1 MPAASASQ
9 TKKLNEAPAPGE
21 TMRINLLGEPEV
33 TVGAQRLALPQSK
46 KTRALLAYLVVTG
59 KTHRRERLCTLF
71 WDIPDD
77 PRGALRWSL
86 SKLRGVVDEDGATRI
101 VADRE
106 TVTFDAVGAEI
117 DLLAVRDRLSGGIDA
132 LSVDELREL
141 AGRFRGEFL
150 EGLELD
156 SCPDFQ
162 SWCMAERE
170 DMRSRQIAVLET
182 LVERLAGEADEALP
196 HARALL
202 EIDPYN
208 EPARAGLV
216 RLLGKAGRKR
226 EAEQQYKAG
235 LHALAEAGVE
245 NPLELQAAWRE
256 ANSKVAT
263 KPVTA
268 TAPCGPLAEPVQEA
282 ALQTF
287 SYEPALAEIPF
298 CGRTGEL
305 AKLYRILD
313 STVIQGH
320 ARVILLTGEPGIG
333 KTRMLDEISAGIVV
347 RGGSTV
353 AGNCYEAESNRPFA
367 PWIDALGALPLA
379 GGGDDNSATT
389 NERRE
394 RLFAAIAARVSQ
406 EAGLTTPIMLRL
418 DDFHWSDEASA
429 MLLHYLA
436 RRNRERPLMIMLA
449 ARDGELADNPA
460 AGRVLRDLRRD
471 GLLEEIELGPMAET
485 ELKALVSAMPDTADF
500 DRLWHESGGN
510 PLFAIE
516 LARFPSDS
524 QNENVPLSL
533 SRTVRDR
540 LERLSATARD
550 LLSWGAVAGDPFD
563 IARIQGLISV
573 GADELVDALE
583 VLERHSLLR
592 PASASGGASGGAYVF
607 GNTLVRQAV
616 YAGLSEPRRRL
627 MHGRMMAALQALAD
641 TDGSVA
647 SEIARHAGL
656 SGDDRAAAAACVS
669 AARDCLKLF
678 ANAEAYGLAQRGRRH
693 AERLDEPDR
702 VERLIELTEIA
713 CAARRPENLEEAAH
727 EILQLAERAQK
738 MGCHDHARRGFHV
751 ASYLRWEQ
759 GQWLEARR
767 ETMRAEVASRAGNDG
782 DRAIAM
788 AEAAR
793 CLLVLERD
801 LEQAEILLAEAG
813 GLAASI
819 GEEHPSIANGMGK
832 LLHFHGAL
840 DEAEE
845 EFVRSRALARATGDH
860 MSEFNA
866 LEELTVLA
874 LERQHLEDAR
884 RYSTELLDI
893 AGKLRGG
900 SEAPFASALVALTT
914 CALGEEDGQGSLEA
928 AITELRF
935 VDARH
940 RLAWSLTRAS
950 MCELR
955 RGLGDAARAHA
966 EEALSINEQLGRAS
980 DIAITRVALARAA
993 GIAGDKAGAERQL
1006 ALLGEERIG
1015 EISFQAQ
1022 QAMDDLLAEHAREA
1036 A

>member
-1 MPAASASQ
+1 MSAASASQ
-9 TKKLNEAPAPGE
+9 TEILNEAPVPDEA
-21 TMRINLLGEPEV
+21 MRINLLGEPEV
-33 TVGAQRLALPQSK
+33 VHGAQRLALPQSK
-46 KTRALLAYLVVTG
+46 KTRALLAYLAVTG

-86 SKLRGVVDEDGATRI
+86 SKLRGIVDEEGATRI

-106 TVTFDAVGAEI
+106 TVTFDAAGAEI
-117 DLLAVRDRLSGGIDA
+117 DLLTVRDRLGGGIDA
-132 LSVDELREL
+132 LSVSELRDL

-182 LVERLAGEADEALP
+182 LVERLTGEADEALP

-245 NPLELQAAWRE
+245 HPLELQAAWRE
-256 ANSKVAT
+256 ANGKVVA
-263 KPVTA
+263 KPGA
-268 TAPCGPLAEPVQEA
+268 SPAPCGPLAEPEPA
-282 ALQTF
+282 PRTF

-298 CGRTGEL
+298 CGRAGEL
-305 AKLYRILD
+305 AKLYRIMD
-313 STVIQGH
+313 GTVIQSH

-333 KTRMLDEISAGIVV
+333 KTRLLDEISAGIMV
-347 RGGSTV
+347 RGGSTL

-379 GGGDDNSATT
+379 GNDNSAATD
-389 NERRE
+389 ERRE
-394 RLFAAIAARVSQ
+394 TLFAAIADRVTRA
-406 EAGLTTPIMLRL
+406 AGPTTPIMLRL

-471 GLLEEIELGPMAET
+471 GLLEEIALDPLTET
-485 ELKALVSAMPDTADF
+485 ELKSLVSAMPDTADF
-500 DRLWHESGGN
+500 DRLCRESGGN

-524 QNENVPLSL
+524 QNEDVPLSL

-540 LERLSATARD
+540 LERLPATARD
-550 LLSWGAVAGDPFD
+550 LMSWGAVAGDPFD
-563 IARIQGLISV
+563 IARIQGLIGA

-592 PASASGGASGGAYVF
+592 PAAVSGGASGGSYVF

-656 SGDDRAAAAACVS
+656 SGDDHAAAAACVS

-767 ETMRAEVASRAGNDG
+767 ETMRAEVASRTGNDG

-801 LEQAEILLAEAG
+801 LEQAETLLAEAG

-840 DEAEE
+840 DEAED
-845 EFVRSRALARATGDH
+845 EFVRSLALARATGNH

-874 LERQHLEDAR
+874 LGRQHLEDAR

-900 SEAPFASALVALTT
+900 SEAPFARTLVALTA
-914 CALGEEDGQGSLEA
+914 CALGEEDSQGSLVA

-950 MCELR
+950 MCELY

-993 GIAGDKAGAERQL
+993 DIAGDKAAAERQL
-1006 ALLGEERIG
+1006 ALLGEERMG

-1022 QAMDDLLAEHAREA
+1022 QALDDLLAEYSREA